1 MARPA
6 DVVSITNDDHPALA
20 GTLERALTEEVEKRT
35 AALVAAKD
43 WPDFEKRRGQIE
55 GIQFAISICESL
67 RKRLDA

>member
-1 MARPA
+1 MHRPA
-6 DVVSITNDDHPALA
+6 DAVSITNDDHPALA
-20 GTLERALTEEVEKRT
+20 RTLERALIEEVEKRT